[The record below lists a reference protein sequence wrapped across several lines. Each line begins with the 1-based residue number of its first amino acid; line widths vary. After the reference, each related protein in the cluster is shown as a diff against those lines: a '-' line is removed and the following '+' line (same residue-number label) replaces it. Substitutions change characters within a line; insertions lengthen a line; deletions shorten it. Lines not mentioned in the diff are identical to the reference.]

1 MIEGISGTNQ
11 TGTISSANSKT
22 VSKDEFLKL
31 LTYQLKAQNPLQP
44 YNNQEFAAQLAQF
57 SQLEQL
63 TEIRSLLEEQVN
75 TNLLLTNTI
84 SNTALPGLIGKNAK
98 AASEKVHFDGEK
110 DCNVGYTLSSQ
121 AQSAELTIK
130 DSNGKVV
137 RTIQIDKGELS
148 KGDHEIVWDGKNN
161 DGKELEAGDFTFSVD
176 YKDLKGNEFLATT
189 FLSGT
194 IQAVRFKSEGTVM
207 VISGVEIALQDVY
220 DISTEN

>member
-1 MIEGISGTNQ
+1 MIEGISGTTQ
-11 TGTISSANSKT
+11 TGPVSSANSKT

-63 TEIRSLLEEQVN
+63 TEIKSLLEEQVN

-84 SNTALPGLIGKNAK
+84 SNTALPGLIGKSAK
-98 AASEKVHFDGEK
+98 AYSEKFHSDGEK
-110 DCNVGYTLSSQ
+110 DSSLGYTLLSQ

-137 RTIQIDKGELS
+137 RTMQIDKGELS
-148 KGDHEIVWDGKNN
+148 KGDHNVVWDGKNN
-161 DGKELEAGDFTFSVD
+161 EGEKLEAGDYTFAIE
-176 YKDLKGNEFLATT
+176 YKDLKGNEFTATT
-189 FLSGT
+189 FMSGI

-207 VISGVEIALQDVY
+207 VISGTEIALQDVY